1 MLKLDRDGES
11 FVFENDW
18 DILIPVELS
27 TTPETGLTVTVIPR
41 FRSAGRRFLSLYA
54 DRPFSDE
61 ALGWLWDTIAPEG
74 EAFGYLRNR
83 FSTRH
88 CRIFRFPEG
97 KSPREPLPGGR
108 ILTQEDAKR
117 NRTTFDIGATI
128 GDGRLCF
135 GQVEGGEVVSI
146 AATHGSPDE
155 REEGDP
161 LEIALETIP
170 AARRRGYAVSVLSG
184 LTKMILARGLV
195 PEYRCTFSNVASAK
209 TARAAGYTEIGEA
222 CSFVMRKK
230 GR

>member
-1 MLKLDRDGES
+1 M
-11 FVFENDW
+11 
-18 DILIPVELS
+18 
-27 TTPETGLTVTVIPR
+27 
-41 FRSAGRRFLSLYA
+41 
-54 DRPFSDE
+54 
-61 ALGWLWDTIAPEG
+61 
-74 EAFGYLRNR
+74 
-83 FSTRH
+83 
-88 CRIFRFPEG
+88 
-97 KSPREPLPGGR
+97 
-108 ILTQEDAKR
+108 
-117 NRTTFDIGATI
+117 
-128 GDGRLCF
+128 
-135 GQVEGGEVVSI
+135 VSI